1 MAATMHVEVVSAE
14 NHVLSADVRELYAR
28 SVEGEIGI
36 LPGHQPAVVA
46 LDIGPVKLVM
56 EDGSRE
62 FVAVHRGVLYVD
74 KGEKVIV
81 LADLAELGSGVDVK
95 RAEAR
100 KADLE
105 RRLAEDDDPSLRSS
119 LRKQELRLQVAR
131 MQAA

>member
-1 MAATMHVEVVSAE
+1 MAATMQVEVVSAE
-14 NHVLSADVRELYAR
+14 SHVLSADVRELYAR

-36 LPGHQPAVVA
+36 LPGHQPAVIA

-74 KGEKVIV
+74 KGSKVIV
-81 LADLAELGSGVDVK
+81 LADLAELASAVDVK

-119 LRKQELRLQVAR
+119 LRKQDLRLQVAR
-131 MQAA
+131 MRDT

>member
-1 MAATMHVEVVSAE
+1 MAATMQVEVVSAE
-14 NHVLSADVRELYAR
+14 SHVLSADVSELYAR

-36 LPGHQPAVVA
+36 LPGHQPAVIA

-62 FVAVHRGVLYVD
+62 FIAVHRGVLYVD
-74 KGEKVIV
+74 KGSKVIV
-81 LADLAELGSGVDVK
+81 LADLAELASAVDVK

-119 LRKQELRLQVAR
+119 LRKQDLRLRVAR
-131 MQAA
+131 MRDA